1 MKYIDIT
8 TGCMVF
14 TVLFASFAKGLSPTD
29 S

>member
-8 TGCMVF
+8 MGCIVF
-14 TVLFASFAKGLSPTD
+14 TVLCASFAEGLSPTD